1 MKVNQVK
8 VGNTL
13 THSATGVAV
22 VVERIDRSNRVI
34 FLEDEAQ
41 HLLGDCVVTE
51 EGVAILPDFL
61 WSGYEP
67 ERRTTLKLSDFELE
81 ETW

>member
-1 MKVNQVK
+1 MKFNQVK
-8 VGNTL
+8 VGNTF

-41 HLLGDCVVTE
+41 QTLGDCVVTE